1 MKQKSLR
8 LVPTPTLVSCPGKCL
23 AEKLQ
28 QIDDARNPAVADVV
42 VVVDSKSRSFVDFL
56 EATAGAGCTNI

>member
-8 LVPTPTLVSCPGKCL
+8 LVSTPTLVSCPGKCL

-42 VVVDSKSRSFVDFL
+42 VVNSKSRSFVDFL